1 MVITRERNI
10 KKFTILGRKPWNF
23 KSVVASAVYVH
34 LVLAIVIISCLINID
49 RQIRFEY
56 IFSLRFPG
64 FYSSL
69 GCFSDNDQ
77 DRAVPTMEGT
87 HQLLKG
93 SFLTRKDAVEKCAEV
108 TRSRGWKVFAVQ
120 DGGWCASSPTAH
132 LTYNKYGTAVNCVDG
147 KGGMFANDVYIINGK
162 IYLRL
167 RLSNGRSIK
176 VSGHNSIV
184 SKHLIRIKPSEF
196 ISPNW
201 VVWNNKKAFYF
212 R

>member
-1 MVITRERNI
+1 MIECQRHEYVKYHEPPSLKVIEFARLLSANKEI
-10 KKFTILGRKPWNF
+10 CF
-23 KSVVASAVYVH
+23 KCY
-34 LVLAIVIISCLINID
+34 C
-49 RQIRFEY
+49 
-56 IFSLRFPG
+56 FSLRFPG

-93 SFLTRKDAVEKCAEV
+93 SFLSRKDAVEKCAKV

-132 LTYNKYGTAVNCVDG
+132 LTYNKYGTAVNCVNG

-162 IYLRL
+162 TYM
-167 RLSNGRSIK
+167 
-176 VSGHNSIV
+176 
-184 SKHLIRIKPSEF
+184 
-196 ISPNW
+196 
-201 VVWNNKKAFYF
+201 
-212 R
+212 